1 MKSIPTIAS
10 LALIALAAGRA
21 GAEDSHPV
29 SIQAKVIAESPFKL
43 AVPSARL
50 IYEDDGTLSLAFDLK
65 VTNTR
70 ADRLVTASG
79 WALDVASPAGELLQR
94 VNLTSVAEIEPLQS
108 RTLRYRL
115 GAKALGPVTASSRF
129 TIRPASQGVRDI
141 TALLC
146 LDTITC
152 ESQEFACAQQCGNP
166 LAGEPG
172 AAAFDC
178 TCGRQWDQARKCWRD
193 TCLAHCL
200 CNGRPT
206 PPADEPFLTWGY

>member
-1 MKSIPTIAS
+1 MKSIRTVAS
-10 LALIALAAGRA
+10 LALILLAAGGA
-21 GAEDSHPV
+21 GAEDSQPV
-29 SIQAKVIAESPFKL
+29 SIQAKAIAESPFKL

-50 IYEDDGTLSLAFDLK
+50 IYEDDGTTSLAFDLK
-65 VTNTR
+65 VTNVK

-108 RTLRYRL
+108 RTLSYRL
-115 GAKALGPVTASSRF
+115 GAKALGPVTASSKL

-146 LDTITC
+146 LDSVTC
-152 ESQEFACAQQCGNP
+152 ESQQYACAQQCGNP
-166 LAGEPG
+166 LVGEPG
-172 AAAFDC
+172 AAVSDC
-178 TCGRQWDQARKCWRD
+178 TCGKQWDQARKCWRD

-206 PPADEPFLTWGY
+206 PPQNEPFVTWGN

>member
-1 MKSIPTIAS
+1 MTRFRTLAS

-21 GAEDSHPV
+21 GAEDSQPV
-29 SIQAKVIAESPFKL
+29 SITAKSIAESPFKL

-50 IYEDDGTLSLAFDLK
+50 IYEADGSTSLAFDLK
-65 VTNTR
+65 VTNTKS
-70 ADRLVTASG
+70 DRLVSASG

-108 RTLRYRL
+108 RSLSYRL
-115 GAKALGPVTASSRF
+115 DAKALGPVTASNKF
-129 TIRPASQGVRDI
+129 VIRPASQGVRDI
-141 TALLC
+141 TAMLC

-152 ESQEFACAQQCGNP
+152 EQQQYACAAQCANP
-166 LAGEPG
+166 LVGEPG
-172 AAAFDC
+172 IAFQDC
-178 TCGRQWDQARKCWRD
+178 TCGKQWDAARKCWRD

-206 PPADEPFLTWGY
+206 PPPDEPFLTWGH